1 MSKRTAKKDKR
12 AKEKQSRKA
21 AQRALYESYKDQGIT
36 KNSKRFK
43 RNSKKQ
49 KSILSTKIHPVGS
62 CGNVGCRRCHGVNF
76 NQFLDKNNVPV
87 GMPRWMHKRWVLNQK
102 QKNA

>member
-49 KSILSTKIHPVGS
+49 KSIVSTKSHPTGS
-62 CGNVGCRRCHGVNF
+62 CGNVGCLKCNGVNF
-76 NQFLDKNNVPV
+76 NQFLDKNKKPV
-87 GMPRWMHKRWVLNQK
+87 GMPNWMFKQWLNQK
-102 QKNA
+102 QKAG